1 MVKSPLPFR
10 PLAELG
16 AYLVENQETSL
27 ESWQQACEKDP
38 SLPTIITLTRHDF
51 TDRVPDLLTVLSQ
64 RLEAQAELALTN
76 RLVAETLQNF
86 IDDPILLAREH
97 GMHRWQK
104 GYRLQEL
111 MSEIAHLHQCLIH
124 QTKDFWADFPNPDP
138 AMLLEADQIGT
149 RLIHEVISGSVIQ
162 YHDLQKIGAAERAA
176 DLQQTLGELNELM
189 RQRSHLLRMASQD
202 LRGSFGVMRG
212 AAYILDQPDN
222 TEEERTEMVQM
233 LQRNLSK
240 VTTMLTQ
247 LMDLARL
254 EAGQETVFT
263 ETFDAAKLLI
273 RVAETTQPLA
283 DERNLSI
290 ELIGPDSLIVQS
302 DGVKVQRIVQ
312 NLLLN
317 ALKYTPRG
325 GITISWSAENE
336 QWWQFTVQDTGPGLP
351 HSAPSTIGARRRS
364 GATPTQGEGIG
375 LHIVKRLCGLLNG
388 TMDVDTQPGLGTTF
402 RLMLPRY
409 YEVKNS

>member
-1 MVKSPLPFR
+1 MAKSSLPWQ

-16 AYLVENQETSL
+16 TYLTTNQDFIL
-27 ESWQQACEKDP
+27 ESWREACAQDSTLP
-38 SLPTIITLTRHDF
+38 STMTLTRNDF
-51 TDRVPDLLTVLSQ
+51 MDRVPDLLTVLSQ
-64 RLEAQAELALTN
+64 RLEAQAELALPN
-76 RLVAETLQNF
+76 KEIPETLKNV
-86 IDDPILLAREH
+86 IADPILLAREH

-104 GYRLQEL
+104 GYALQEL
-111 MSEIAHLHQCLIH
+111 MGEIAHLHQCVIH
-124 QTKDFWADFPNPDP
+124 QTKDFWAEYPIADG
-138 AMLLEADQIGT
+138 AILLEADQIST
-149 RLIHEVISGSVIQ
+149 RLIHEAISGSVIQ

-176 DLQQTLGELNELM
+176 DLQQTLSELNELM
-189 RQRSHLLRMASQD
+189 RQRSRLLRMASHD
-202 LRGSFGVMRG
+202 LKGSFGVMRG

-254 EAGQETVFT
+254 EAGQEILYT
-263 ETFDAAKLLI
+263 ETFDAAKLLS
-273 RVAETTQPLA
+273 RVAETMQPLS

-290 ELIGPDSLIVQS
+290 DLIGPDSLMVQS
-302 DGVKVQRIVQ
+302 DVVKVQRIVQ

-317 ALKYTPRG
+317 ALKYTSEG
-325 GITISWSAENE
+325 GVTLSWSAENE

-351 HSAPSTIGARRRS
+351 LPSTAVVSTTLRS
-364 GATPTQGEGIG
+364 SSVANQGEGIG

-388 TMDVDTQPGLGTTF
+388 TMDVDSQPGVGTTF
-402 RLMLPRY
+402 QLMLPRSY
-409 YEVKNS
+409 KK

>member
-1 MVKSPLPFR
+1 MAKSTLSWQ

-16 AYLVENQETSL
+16 TYLIANKETIL
-27 ESWQQACEKDP
+27 ESWREACEHDSLLP
-38 SLPTIITLTRHDF
+38 STTTISRNDF
-51 TDRVPDLLTVLSQ
+51 MDRVPDLLTVLSQ
-64 RLEAQAELALTN
+64 RLETQAKLALTN
-76 RLVAETLQNF
+76 KQIAKAFKNT
-86 IDDPILLAREH
+86 IADPILLAREH

-104 GYRLQEL
+104 GYTLQEL
-111 MSEIAHLHQCLIH
+111 MGEIAHLHQCVIH
-124 QTKDFWADFPNPDP
+124 QTKDFWTAYPVSD
-138 AMLLEADQIGT
+138 AAILLEADQIST
-149 RLIHEVISGSVIQ
+149 RLIHEAISGSVIQ

-176 DLQQTLGELNELM
+176 DLQQTLSELNELM
-189 RQRSHLLRMASQD
+189 RQRSHLLRMASHD
-202 LRGSFGVMRG
+202 LKGSFGVMRG

-222 TEEERTEMVQM
+222 TEEERSEMVQM

-254 EAGQETVFT
+254 EAGQEILYT
-263 ETFDAAKLLI
+263 ETFDAAKLLS
-273 RVAETTQPLA
+273 RVAETMQPLS

-290 ELIGPDSLIVQS
+290 DLIGPDSLMVQS

-317 ALKYTPRG
+317 ALKYTSEG
-325 GITISWSAENE
+325 GVTLSWSAENE

-351 HSAPSTIGARRRS
+351 LPSTTVVSAAVRS
-364 GATPTQGEGIG
+364 PSVPGQSEGIG

-388 TMDVDTQPGLGTTF
+388 TMDVDSQPGVGTTF
-402 RLMLPRY
+402 RLILPRFY
-409 YEVKNS
+409 K

>member
-1 MVKSPLPFR
+1 MIKSPLPLQ

-16 AYLVENQETSL
+16 AYLVTNQETIL
-27 ESWQQACEKDP
+27 ESWQQACEQDP
-38 SLPTIITLTRHDF
+38 SLPTTTTLTRNDF
-51 TDRVPDLLTVLSQ
+51 TDRVPDLLMVLSQ
-64 RLEAQAELALTN
+64 RLETQAELALTN
-76 RLVAETLQNF
+76 KLVAERLKNAMA
-86 IDDPILLAREH
+86 DPILLAREH

-104 GYRLQEL
+104 GYTLHEL

-124 QTKDFWADFPNPDP
+124 QTKDFWADYPDPDP
-138 AMLLEADQIGT
+138 AMLLEANQIST

-176 DLQQTLGELNELM
+176 DLQQTLSELNELM
-189 RQRSHLLRMASQD
+189 RQRSHLLRMASHD
-202 LRGSFGVMRG
+202 LKGTFGVIRG

-222 TEEERTEMVQM
+222 TEEKRTEMVQM

-263 ETFDAAKLLI
+263 ETFDAAKLLV

-290 ELIGPDSLIVQS
+290 ELIGPDSLMVQS
-302 DGVKVQRIVQ
+302 DGVKVQRILQ

-317 ALKYTPRG
+317 ALKYTIEG
-325 GITISWSAENE
+325 GVTISWSAENE
-336 QWWQFTVQDTGPGLP
+336 QWWQFTVQDTGPSLP
-351 HSAPSTIGARRRS
+351 HATPSAAGATGRS
-364 GATPTQGEGIG
+364 GSTPAQGEGIG

-388 TMDVDTQPGLGTTF
+388 TMDVDTQLGVGTTF
-402 RLMLPRY
+402 RLVLPRY
-409 YEVKNS
+409 YDARS